1 MLITRSVKLFI
12 HLNVMDDEIATVLM
26 ALYSEGFPELQ
37 DLIMGFFQSKGLED
51 PHNYFARELDSSIS
65 SGTSLTE
72 MMVKSNEWM
81 GSWRKDYYQDNKQL
95 LGVRGGGGKGKTG
108 IHRKQSLPS
117 SCDPIE
123 VINYFVRLEHE
134 KALARYE
141 REREQGE
148 RGREKERGRV
158 WAKRQRGRERDRDGV
173 YLRQRQRDRER
184 ERERKRDE

>member
-1 MLITRSVKLFI
+1 MLITKSVKLLI
-12 HLNVMDDEIATVLM
+12 QLNIMDDEIATVLM

-72 MMVKSNEWM
+72 MMVKSTDWM
-81 GSWRKDYYQDNKQL
+81 DSWRKDYYQDNKQL
-95 LGVRGGGGKGKTG
+95 LGVRGGGGKGKAG

-148 RGREKERGRV
+148 REREREGVGKETERERE
-158 WAKRQRGRERDRDGV
+158 RQRWCVFETEKR
-173 YLRQRQRDRER
+173 RER
-184 ERERKRDE
+184 ERERGMNES